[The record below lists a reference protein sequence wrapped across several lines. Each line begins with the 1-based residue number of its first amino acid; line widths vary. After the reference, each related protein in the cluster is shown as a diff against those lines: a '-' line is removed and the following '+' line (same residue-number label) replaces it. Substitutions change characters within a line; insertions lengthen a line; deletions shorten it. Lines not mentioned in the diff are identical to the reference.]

1 MQDEIG
7 HYTEMTSH
15 ILQTHIDYKMIA
27 LGDLLPTELKAIL
40 KKVENVSF
48 TPNQSSYIH
57 VSLSTD
63 YLIQELSIF
72 GHVMDS
78 APSPSQSTWSSES
91 VVKVKGIYCVNV
103 ESMTSKGE
111 RCPYGGLQVK
121 AELRSKSHDGAVV
134 PGEVEDHGDGTYTI
148 TLTPQTAG
156 PHQPL
161 ITMDGQHVQ
170 NSPCDLDVRRH
181 RQYNTLC
188 DPEQVIHRRQGPGS
202 GIGIHDNGDI
212 YGQCESCQ
220 GEFYNPS
227 SVIVDQRDRLIV
239 SDTSNDRVVILDQAG
254 PWLLTINGKAT
265 GSHHFQRP
273 QDLALDAQ
281 GNIHIAN

>member
-91 VVKVKGIYCVNV
+91 VVK
-103 ESMTSKGE
+103 
-111 RCPYGGLQVK
+111 VK